1 MKINNKI
8 LRIIEELG
16 WCAHVIVLVNSVN
29 IMMSGGW
36 TGVLGG
42 LCGIFLV
49 MMFRTIDI
57 WDLNNE
63 NGRRTNKQRKKK

>member
-1 MKINNKI
+1 MNNKI
-8 LRIIEELG
+8 LRILEELG
-16 WCAHVIVLVNSVN
+16 WCAHVILLVNTVGM
-29 IMMSGGW
+29 IMEGGW
-36 TGVLGG
+36 VAVIGG
-42 LCGIFLV
+42 ICGITLV